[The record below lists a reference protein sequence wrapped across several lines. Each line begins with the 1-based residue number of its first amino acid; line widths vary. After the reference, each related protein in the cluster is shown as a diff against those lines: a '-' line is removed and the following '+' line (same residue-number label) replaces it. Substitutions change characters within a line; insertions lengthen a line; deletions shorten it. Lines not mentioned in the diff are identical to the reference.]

1 MIGIGATLFKV
12 PTAYGASAFS
22 PASLFSSGEEGVWYD
37 PSDLSTMFQNSD
49 GTTAVAVGDPVGYIE
64 DKSGNG
70 NHAIQATS
78 AKRPTLRETGGLYYL
93 EFGGAQGL
101 RTASNIDFTG
111 TDTMSVFVG
120 VKKDDD
126 TTDNILE
133 HSANIAGNDGTFRVH
148 SGTGGL
154 YRNQSKGSVLSN
166 ANNSD
171 NAAPSTNVLTG
182 QSKISTDL
190 NVLRIDGVEAGTGT
204 TNQGTGNYTSQQ
216 LNVGSRNN
224 GGSLHLTGRIYSM
237 VIRNVLSSDAEI
249 ASTEAY
255 VANKTGVSL

>member
-1 MIGIGATLFKV
+1 M
-12 PTAYGASAFS
+12 YGLGVNRLGVTNARGGFN
-22 PASLFSSGEEGVWYD
+22 PLSLFANSEQGAWYD
-37 PSDLSTMFQNSD
+37 PSDLTTLFQNSD
-49 GTTAVAVGDPVGYIE
+49 GTTAVAVGDPVGYIA
-64 DKSGNG
+64 DKSGNA

-78 AKRPTLRETGGLYYL
+78 AKRPTLRESGGLYYL
-93 EFGGAQGL
+93 EFSGAQGL
-101 RTASNIDFTG
+101 RTSGNVDFTG
-111 TDTMSVFVG
+111 TDTMNVFVG

-133 HSANIAGNDGTFRVH
+133 HSANIGGNNGTFRVQ

-182 QSKISTDL
+182 KSKISTDL
-190 NVLRIDGVEAGTGT
+190 NVLRIDGVEAATST
-204 TNQGTGNYTSQQ
+204 SNQGTGNYISEQ
-216 LNVGSRNN
+216 LNIGSRNN
-224 GGSLHLTGRIYSM
+224 GSSLQLSGRIYSM

>member
-1 MIGIGATLFKV
+1 
-12 PTAYGASAFS
+12 
-22 PASLFSSGEEGVWYD
+22 
-37 PSDLSTMFQNSD
+37 
-49 GTTAVAVGDPVGYIE
+49 
-64 DKSGNG
+64 
-70 NHAIQATS
+70 
-78 AKRPTLRETGGLYYL
+78 
-93 EFGGAQGL
+93 
-101 RTASNIDFTG
+101 
-111 TDTMSVFVG
+111 VFVG

-166 ANNSD
+166 ADNSD

-190 NVLRIDGVEAGTGT
+190 NVLRIDGVEAATST

>member
-1 MIGIGATLFKV
+1 M
-12 PTAYGASAFS
+12 YGLGVNKLGVTNAPSGFN
-22 PASLFSSGEEGVWYD
+22 PLSLFANSEQGVWYD
-37 PSDLSTMFQNSD
+37 PSDLSTMFQSSD
-49 GTTAVAVGDPVGYIE
+49 GTMAVAVGDPVGYIE

-93 EFGGAQGL
+93 EFSGAQGL

-133 HSANIAGNDGTFRVH
+133 HSANIGGNNGTFRVH
-148 SGTGGL
+148 SGTSGL

-190 NVLRIDGVEAGTGT
+190 NVLRIDGVEAGTST
-204 TNQGTGNYTSQQ
+204 SNQGTGNYIAEQ

-224 GGSLHLTGRIYSM
+224 GGSAQLTGRIYSM

-249 ASTEAY
+249 SSTEAY

>member
-1 MIGIGATLFKV
+1 M
-12 PTAYGASAFS
+12 YGLGVNKLGVTNAPSGFN
-22 PASLFSSGEEGVWYD
+22 PLSLFANSEQGAWYD
-37 PSDLSTMFQNSD
+37 PSDLSTMFQSSD
-49 GTTAVAVGDPVGYIE
+49 GTTAVSVGDPVGYIA

-93 EFGGAQGL
+93 EFSGAQGL
-101 RTASNIDFTG
+101 RTSGNIDFTG

-133 HSANIAGNDGTFRVH
+133 HSANIGGNNGTFRVH
-148 SGTGGL
+148 SGTSGL

-190 NVLRIDGVEAGTGT
+190 NVLRIDGVEAGTST

-224 GGSLHLTGRIYSM
+224 GGSAQLTGRIYSM